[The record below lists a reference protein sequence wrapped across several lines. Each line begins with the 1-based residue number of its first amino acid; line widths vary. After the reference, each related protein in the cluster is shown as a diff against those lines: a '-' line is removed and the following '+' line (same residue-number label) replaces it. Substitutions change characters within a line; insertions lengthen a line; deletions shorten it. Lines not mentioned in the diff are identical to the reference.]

1 MRKQFSVNAEC
12 KPADHLLSEKR
23 GRIRVESFSAAVITV
38 LANFFN
44 GLTSKPLKISETP
57 PGRHRKSKVLSRE
70 TFRRTMTMYNV
81 TVIKM
86 D

>member
-38 LANFFN
+38 VADFFN
-44 GLTSKPLKISETP
+44 GLTSNPLKISESP
-57 PGRHRKSKVLSRE
+57 PGRHHKNKVINKQ
-70 TFRRTMTMYNV
+70 TFQHMMSMFNV